1 MSRVS
6 SLICASAICLTS
18 LSACSTA
25 REATTC
31 PAPDGQLLLP
41 PPNLPRLP
49 DGPMSQQDAVTAWLN
64 DTELFRIQQLSY
76 SQLQQWGRDEC
87 GWATAEDGGAGA

>member
-6 SLICASAICLTS
+6 SLIGASAICLTM

-25 REATTC
+25 PAVTAC

-41 PPNLPRLP
+41 PQPLPQLP
-49 DGPMSQQDAVTAWLN
+49 DGAMTQQDAVTAWLN
-64 DTELFRIQQLSY
+64 DIALFRIQQLSY
-76 SQLQQWGRDEC
+76 AQLQQWGRDQC
-87 GWATAEDGGAGA
+87 GWPLADDGEAAR